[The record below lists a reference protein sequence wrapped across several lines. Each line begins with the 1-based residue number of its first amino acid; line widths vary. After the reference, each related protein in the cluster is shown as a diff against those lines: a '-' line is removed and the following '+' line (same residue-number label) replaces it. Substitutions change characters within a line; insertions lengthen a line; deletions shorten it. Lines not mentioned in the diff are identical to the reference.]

1 MKRILIIFAL
11 AMISM
16 VCNAQIRYMGTT
28 NNRQS
33 TQTQQYQ
40 QSQQQYQQ
48 QYQEPQAQNFSTT
61 AYYQTGNG
69 YVKLPIR
76 VTVQCGRV
84 IPTMYYQQNVT
95 GGQWCKFSG
104 ALTAQKCMSMS
115 SDPLEKQ
122 FMYKCRIV
130 NPAVTTIYFDL

>member
-1 MKRILIIFAL
+1 MKRFIIILTL
-11 AMISM
+11 VMTSV
-16 VCNAQIRYMGTT
+16 VCNAQIRYLGAT

-40 QSQQQYQQ
+40 ESQVQTY
-48 QYQEPQAQNFSTT
+48 STT
-61 AYYQTGNG
+61 AYYQSGNG

-76 VTVQCGRV
+76 VKVQDGRI
-84 IPTMYYQQNVT
+84 IPVMYYQQTVV
-95 GGQWCKFSG
+95 GGQWCNFSRG
-104 ALTAQKCMSMS
+104 LIAQKCMSMS
-115 SDPLEKQ
+115 SDPLERQ

>member
-1 MKRILIIFAL
+1 MKRFIIILTL
-11 AMISM
+11 VMTSVM
-16 VCNAQIRYMGTT
+16 CNAQIRYLGTT

-40 QSQQQYQQ
+40 ESQVKTY
-48 QYQEPQAQNFSTT
+48 STT
-61 AYYQTGNG
+61 AYYQSGNG

-76 VTVQCGRV
+76 VKVQDGRI
-84 IPTMYYQQNVT
+84 IPVMYYQQTVV
-95 GGQWCKFSG
+95 GGQWCNFSRG
-104 ALTAQKCMSMS
+104 LTAQKCMSMS
-115 SDPLEKQ
+115 NNPLESQ

>member
-1 MKRILIIFAL
+1 MKRFIIILTL
-11 AMISM
+11 VMTSV
-16 VCNAQIRYMGTT
+16 VCNAQIRYLGTT

-40 QSQQQYQQ
+40 ESQVQTY
-48 QYQEPQAQNFSTT
+48 STT
-61 AYYQTGNG
+61 AYYQSGNG

-76 VTVQCGRV
+76 VKVQDGRI
-84 IPTMYYQQNVT
+84 IPVMYYQQTLV
-95 GGQWCKFSG
+95 GGQWCNFSRG
-104 ALTAQKCMSMS
+104 LTAQKCMSMS
-115 SDPLEKQ
+115 NNPLESQ

>member
-1 MKRILIIFAL
+1 MKRFIVILTL
-11 AMISM
+11 VMTSV
-16 VCNAQIRYMGTT
+16 VCNAQIRYLGTT

-40 QSQQQYQQ
+40 ESQVQTY
-48 QYQEPQAQNFSTT
+48 STT
-61 AYYQTGNG
+61 AYYQSGNG

-76 VTVQCGRV
+76 VKVQDGRI
-84 IPTMYYQQNVT
+84 IPVMYYQQTVV
-95 GGQWCKFSG
+95 GGQWCNFSRG
-104 ALTAQKCMSMS
+104 LIAQKCMSMS
-115 SDPLEKQ
+115 SDPLERQ

>member
-1 MKRILIIFAL
+1 MKRFIIILTL
-11 AMISM
+11 VMTSV
-16 VCNAQIRYMGTT
+16 VCNAQIRYLGTT

-40 QSQQQYQQ
+40 ESQVQTY
-48 QYQEPQAQNFSTT
+48 STT
-61 AYYQTGNG
+61 AYYKSGNG

-76 VTVQCGRV
+76 VKVQDGRI
-84 IPTMYYQQNVT
+84 IPVMYYQQTVV
-95 GGQWCKFSG
+95 GGQWCNFSRG
-104 ALTAQKCMSMS
+104 LTAQKCMSMS
-115 SDPLEKQ
+115 NDPLESQ

>member
-1 MKRILIIFAL
+1 MKRFIIILTL
-11 AMISM
+11 VMTSV
-16 VCNAQIRYMGTT
+16 VCNAQIRYLGTT

-40 QSQQQYQQ
+40 ESQVQTY
-48 QYQEPQAQNFSTT
+48 STT
-61 AYYQTGNG
+61 AYYKSGNG

-76 VTVQCGRV
+76 VTVQDGRI
-84 IPTMYYQQNVT
+84 IPVMYYQQTVV
-95 GGQWCKFSG
+95 GGQWCNFSRG
-104 ALTAQKCMSMS
+104 LTAQKCMSMS
-115 SDPLEKQ
+115 NDPLESQ

>member
-1 MKRILIIFAL
+1 MKRFIIILAL
-11 AMISM
+11 VMTSV
-16 VCNAQIRYMGTT
+16 VCNAQIRYLGTT

-40 QSQQQYQQ
+40 ESQVKTY
-48 QYQEPQAQNFSTT
+48 STT
-61 AYYQTGNG
+61 AYYQSGNG

-76 VTVQCGRV
+76 VKVQDGRI
-84 IPTMYYQQNVT
+84 IPVMYYQQTVV
-95 GGQWCKFSG
+95 GGQWCNFSRG
-104 ALTAQKCMSMS
+104 LTAQKSMSMS
-115 SDPLEKQ
+115 NNPLESQ

>member
-1 MKRILIIFAL
+1 MKRFIIILTL
-11 AMISM
+11 VMTSV
-16 VCNAQIRYMGTT
+16 VCNAQIRYLGTT

-40 QSQQQYQQ
+40 ESQVQTY
-48 QYQEPQAQNFSTT
+48 STT
-61 AYYQTGNG
+61 AYYQSGNG

-76 VTVQCGRV
+76 VKVQDGRIIPVMYDQQTVV
-84 IPTMYYQQNVT
+84 
-95 GGQWCKFSG
+95 GGQWCNFSRG
-104 ALTAQKCMSMS
+104 LIAQKCMSMS
-115 SDPLEKQ
+115 NDPLESQ

>member
-1 MKRILIIFAL
+1 MKRFIIILTL
-11 AMISM
+11 VMTSV
-16 VCNAQIRYMGTT
+16 VCNAQIRYLGTT

-40 QSQQQYQQ
+40 ESQVQTY
-48 QYQEPQAQNFSTT
+48 STT
-61 AYYQTGNG
+61 AYYQSGNG

-76 VTVQCGRV
+76 VKVQDGRI
-84 IPTMYYQQNVT
+84 IPVMYYQQTVV
-95 GGQWCKFSG
+95 GGQWCNFSRG
-104 ALTAQKCMSMS
+104 LTVQKCMSMS
-115 SDPLEKQ
+115 NDPLESQ

>member
-1 MKRILIIFAL
+1 MKRFIIILAL
-11 AMISM
+11 VMTSV
-16 VCNAQIRYMGTT
+16 VCNAQIRYLGTT

-40 QSQQQYQQ
+40 ESQVQTY
-48 QYQEPQAQNFSTT
+48 STT
-61 AYYQTGNG
+61 AYYQSGNG

-76 VTVQCGRV
+76 VKVQDGRIITV
-84 IPTMYYQQNVT
+84 MYYQQTVV
-95 GGQWCKFSG
+95 GGQWCNFSRG
-104 ALTAQKCMSMS
+104 LIAQKCMSMS
-115 SDPLEKQ
+115 SDPLERQ

>member
-1 MKRILIIFAL
+1 MKRFIIILTL
-11 AMISM
+11 VMTSV
-16 VCNAQIRYMGTT
+16 VCNAQIRYLGTT

-40 QSQQQYQQ
+40 ESQVQTY
-48 QYQEPQAQNFSTT
+48 STT
-61 AYYQTGNG
+61 AYYQSGNG

-76 VTVQCGRV
+76 VKVQDGRI
-84 IPTMYYQQNVT
+84 IPVMYYQQTVV
-95 GGQWCKFSG
+95 GGWWCNFTSG
-104 ALTAQKCMSMS
+104 LTAQKCVSMS
-115 SDPLEKQ
+115 NDPLESQ

>member
-1 MKRILIIFAL
+1 MKRFIISL
-11 AMISM
+11 TLVMTSVM
-16 VCNAQIRYMGTT
+16 CNAQIRYLGTT

-40 QSQQQYQQ
+40 ESQVQTY
-48 QYQEPQAQNFSTT
+48 STT
-61 AYYQTGNG
+61 DYYQSGNG

-76 VTVQCGRV
+76 VKVQDGRI
-84 IPTMYYQQNVT
+84 IPVMYYQQTVV
-95 GGQWCKFSG
+95 GGQWCNFSRG
-104 ALTAQKCMSMS
+104 LIAQKCMSMS
-115 SDPLEKQ
+115 SDPLERQ

>member
-1 MKRILIIFAL
+1 MKRFIIILAL
-11 AMISM
+11 VMTSV
-16 VCNAQIRYMGTT
+16 VCNAQIRYLGTT

-40 QSQQQYQQ
+40 ESQVQTY
-48 QYQEPQAQNFSTT
+48 STT
-61 AYYQTGNG
+61 AYYQSGNG

-76 VTVQCGRV
+76 VKVQDGRI
-84 IPTMYYQQNVT
+84 IPVMYYQQTVV
-95 GGQWCKFSG
+95 GGQWCNFSRG
-104 ALTAQKCMSMS
+104 LIAQKCMSMS
-115 SDPLEKQ
+115 SDPLERQ

>member
-1 MKRILIIFAL
+1 MKRFIIILAL
-11 AMISM
+11 VMTSV
-16 VCNAQIRYMGTT
+16 VCNAQIRYLGTT

-40 QSQQQYQQ
+40 ESQVQTY
-48 QYQEPQAQNFSTT
+48 STT
-61 AYYQTGNG
+61 AYYQSGNG

-76 VTVQCGRV
+76 VKVQDGRI
-84 IPTMYYQQNVT
+84 IPVMYYQQTVV
-95 GGQWCKFSG
+95 GGQWCNFSRG
-104 ALTAQKCMSMS
+104 LIAQKCMSMS
-115 SDPLEKQ
+115 NDPLESQ

>member
-1 MKRILIIFAL
+1 MKRFIIILTL
-11 AMISM
+11 VMTSV
-16 VCNAQIRYMGTT
+16 VCNAQIRYLGTT

-40 QSQQQYQQ
+40 ESQVQTY
-48 QYQEPQAQNFSTT
+48 STT
-61 AYYQTGNG
+61 AYYQSGNG

-76 VTVQCGRV
+76 VQVQDGRI
-84 IPTMYYQQNVT
+84 IPVMYYQQTVV
-95 GGQWCKFSG
+95 GGQWCNFSRG
-104 ALTAQKCMSMS
+104 LTAQKCMSMS
-115 SDPLEKQ
+115 NDPLESQ

>member
-1 MKRILIIFAL
+1 MT
-11 AMISM
+11 SV
-16 VCNAQIRYMGTT
+16 VCNAQIRYLGTT

-40 QSQQQYQQ
+40 ESQVQTY
-48 QYQEPQAQNFSTT
+48 STT
-61 AYYQTGNG
+61 AYYQSGNG

-76 VTVQCGRV
+76 VKVQDGRI
-84 IPTMYYQQNVT
+84 IPVMYYQQTVV
-95 GGQWCKFSG
+95 GGQWCNFSRG
-104 ALTAQKCMSMS
+104 LTAQKCMSMS
-115 SDPLEKQ
+115 NDSLESQ

>member
-1 MKRILIIFAL
+1 MKRFIIILTL
-11 AMISM
+11 VMTSV
-16 VCNAQIRYMGTT
+16 VCNAQIRYLGTT

-40 QSQQQYQQ
+40 ESQVQTY
-48 QYQEPQAQNFSTT
+48 STT
-61 AYYQTGNG
+61 AYYKSGNG

-76 VTVQCGRV
+76 VKVQDGRI
-84 IPTMYYQQNVT
+84 IPVMYYQQTVV
-95 GGQWCKFSG
+95 GGQWCNFSRG
-104 ALTAQKCMSMS
+104 LIAQKCMSMS
-115 SDPLEKQ
+115 NDPLESQ

>member
-1 MKRILIIFAL
+1 MKRFLIIFAL
-11 AMISM
+11 AMMTM

-28 NNRQS
+28 YNGQS
-33 TQTQQYQ
+33 NQTQQYQ
-40 QSQQQYQQ
+40 Q
-48 QYQEPQAQNFSTT
+48 PQVQNYSTT
-61 AYYQTGNG
+61 AYYQSGNG

-76 VTVQCGRV
+76 VTIQDGRV
-84 IPTMYYQQNVT
+84 IPTMYYQQTVT

-130 NPAVTTIYFDL
+130 NPAVTIIYFDL

>member
-1 MKRILIIFAL
+1 MKRFIIILAL
-11 AMISM
+11 VMTSV
-16 VCNAQIRYMGTT
+16 VCNAQIRYLGTT

-40 QSQQQYQQ
+40 ESQVKTY
-48 QYQEPQAQNFSTT
+48 STT
-61 AYYQTGNG
+61 AYYQSGNG

-76 VTVQCGRV
+76 VIVQDGRI
-84 IPTMYYQQNVT
+84 IPVMYYQQTVV
-95 GGQWCKFSG
+95 GGQWCNFSRG
-104 ALTAQKCMSMS
+104 LTAQKCMSMS
-115 SDPLEKQ
+115 NDPLESQ

>member
-1 MKRILIIFAL
+1 MKRFIIILTL
-11 AMISM
+11 VMTSV
-16 VCNAQIRYMGTT
+16 VCNAQIRYLGTT

-40 QSQQQYQQ
+40 ESQVQTY
-48 QYQEPQAQNFSTT
+48 STT
-61 AYYQTGNG
+61 AYYQSGNG

-76 VTVQCGRV
+76 VKVQDGRI
-84 IPTMYYQQNVT
+84 IPVMYYQQTVV
-95 GGQWCKFSG
+95 GGQWCNFSRG
-104 ALTAQKCMSMS
+104 LTAQKCMSMS
-115 SDPLEKQ
+115 SDPLERQ

>member
-1 MKRILIIFAL
+1 MKRFIIILTL
-11 AMISM
+11 VMTSV
-16 VCNAQIRYMGTT
+16 VCNAQIRYLGTT

-40 QSQQQYQQ
+40 ESQVQTY
-48 QYQEPQAQNFSTT
+48 STT
-61 AYYQTGNG
+61 AYYQSGNG

-76 VTVQCGRV
+76 VNVQDGRI
-84 IPTMYYQQNVT
+84 IPVMYYQQTVV
-95 GGQWCKFSG
+95 GGQWCNFSRG
-104 ALTAQKCMSMS
+104 LTAQKCMSMS
-115 SDPLEKQ
+115 NDPLESQ

>member
-1 MKRILIIFAL
+1 MKRFIIILTL
-11 AMISM
+11 VMTSV
-16 VCNAQIRYMGTT
+16 VCNAQIRYLGTT

-40 QSQQQYQQ
+40 ESQVQTY
-48 QYQEPQAQNFSTT
+48 STT
-61 AYYQTGNG
+61 AYYQSGNG

-76 VTVQCGRV
+76 VKVQDGRI
-84 IPTMYYQQNVT
+84 IPVMYYQQTVV
-95 GGQWCKFSG
+95 GGQWCNFSRG
-104 ALTAQKCMSMS
+104 LTAQKCMSMS
-115 SDPLEKQ
+115 SDPLESQ

>member
-1 MKRILIIFAL
+1 MKRFIIILTL
-11 AMISM
+11 VMTSV
-16 VCNAQIRYMGTT
+16 VCNAQIRYLGTT

-40 QSQQQYQQ
+40 ESQVQTY
-48 QYQEPQAQNFSTT
+48 STT
-61 AYYQTGNG
+61 AYYQSGNG

-76 VTVQCGRV
+76 VKVQDGRI
-84 IPTMYYQQNVT
+84 IPVMYYQQTVV
-95 GGQWCKFSG
+95 GGQWCNFSRG
-104 ALTAQKCMSMS
+104 LTAQKCMSMS
-115 SDPLEKQ
+115 NDPLESR

>member
-1 MKRILIIFAL
+1 MKRFIIILAL
-11 AMISM
+11 VMTSV
-16 VCNAQIRYMGTT
+16 VCNAQIRYLGTT

-40 QSQQQYQQ
+40 ESQVKTY
-48 QYQEPQAQNFSTT
+48 STT
-61 AYYQTGNG
+61 AYYQSGNG

-76 VTVQCGRV
+76 VKVQDGRI
-84 IPTMYYQQNVT
+84 IPVMYYQQTVV
-95 GGQWCKFSG
+95 GGQWCNFSRG
-104 ALTAQKCMSMS
+104 LIAQKCMSMS
-115 SDPLEKQ
+115 SDPLERQ

>member
-1 MKRILIIFAL
+1 MKRFIIILTL
-11 AMISM
+11 VMTSV
-16 VCNAQIRYMGTT
+16 VCNAQIRYLGTT

-40 QSQQQYQQ
+40 ESQVQTY
-48 QYQEPQAQNFSTT
+48 STT
-61 AYYQTGNG
+61 AYYQSGNG

-76 VTVQCGRV
+76 VKVQDGRI
-84 IPTMYYQQNVT
+84 IPVMYYQQTLV
-95 GGQWCKFSG
+95 GGQWCNFISG
-104 ALTAQKCMSMS
+104 LTAQKCMSMS
-115 SDPLEKQ
+115 NDPLESQ

>member
-1 MKRILIIFAL
+1 MKRFIIILTL
-11 AMISM
+11 VMTSV
-16 VCNAQIRYMGTT
+16 VCNAQIRYLGTT

-40 QSQQQYQQ
+40 ESQVQTY
-48 QYQEPQAQNFSTT
+48 STT
-61 AYYQTGNG
+61 AYYQSGNG

-76 VTVQCGRV
+76 VKVQDGRI
-84 IPTMYYQQNVT
+84 IPVMYYQQTVV
-95 GGQWCKFSG
+95 GGQWCNFSRG
-104 ALTAQKCMSMS
+104 LAAQKCMSMS
-115 SDPLEKQ
+115 NDPLESQ

>member
-1 MKRILIIFAL
+1 MKRFIIILTL
-11 AMISM
+11 VMTSV
-16 VCNAQIRYMGTT
+16 VCNAQIRYLGTT

-40 QSQQQYQQ
+40 ESQVQTY
-48 QYQEPQAQNFSTT
+48 STT
-61 AYYQTGNG
+61 AYYQSGNG

-76 VTVQCGRV
+76 VKVQDGRI
-84 IPTMYYQQNVT
+84 IPAMYYGQTVV
-95 GGQWCKFSG
+95 GDQWCNFSRG
-104 ALTAQKCMSMS
+104 LTAQKCMSMS
-115 SDPLEKQ
+115 NDPLESQ

>member
-1 MKRILIIFAL
+1 MKRFIIILAL
-11 AMISM
+11 VMTSV
-16 VCNAQIRYMGTT
+16 VCNAQIRYLGTT

-40 QSQQQYQQ
+40 ESQVQTY
-48 QYQEPQAQNFSTT
+48 STT
-61 AYYQTGNG
+61 AYYQSGNG

-76 VTVQCGRV
+76 VKVQDGRI
-84 IPTMYYQQNVT
+84 IPVMYYQQTVV
-95 GGQWCKFSG
+95 GGQWCNFSRG
-104 ALTAQKCMSMS
+104 LTAQKSMSMS
-115 SDPLEKQ
+115 NDPLESQ